1 MKQPSSNSE
10 GLLGSLFS
18 SPAVDAELS
27 DDALL
32 RAMLDA
38 EAALA
43 LASAEAGLVPTEAAG
58 EIEQVCR
65 RGDFELAQLGVQA
78 EAAGNPAAPLSRA
91 IVERVSAAA
100 KPWVHHGAT
109 SQDILDTA
117 LMLLAQRAGRAIV
130 VGAAAT
136 VASCA
141 ELAEQHRHTVML
153 ARTLGQPAVVTT
165 FGLKAAGWLVA
176 LDSAG
181 ARLALVLEQRIAVQ
195 LGGSAGTLGVF
206 GAAGPEVLRRI
217 AARLGL
223 AEPAMPWHTDRQRVL
238 DLAAALGA
246 LIAATGK
253 VALDVELLAQAEVGE
268 VSEGGAGHGTSSAMP
283 HKRNPIDA
291 ALVRSASYRAP
302 GLVATLYG
310 ASQHENERAAGAWHA
325 EWQPL
330 RELLSVAGGA
340 LSRTARM
347 LENLDVHVE
356 RMFED
361 VDATRGLVM
370 AEQLAS
376 RLAPLVGRVVALD
389 TVARCCDNAVS
400 SGRPL
405 RDVALADDVVRTHLS
420 AVEIA
425 DALDPEHALEAVPAL
440 IDRALASRK
449 LLVTSAKF
457 A

>member
-1 MKQPSSNSE
+1 
-10 GLLGSLFS
+10 
-18 SPAVDAELS
+18 
-27 DDALL
+27 
-32 RAMLDA
+32 
-38 EAALA
+38 
-43 LASAEAGLVPTEAAG
+43 
-58 EIEQVCR
+58 
-65 RGDFELAQLGVQA
+65 
-78 EAAGNPAAPLSRA
+78 
-91 IVERVSAAA
+91 
-100 KPWVHHGAT
+100 
-109 SQDILDTA
+109 
-117 LMLLAQRAGRAIV
+117 
-130 VGAAAT
+130 
-136 VASCA
+136 
-141 ELAEQHRHTVML
+141 
-153 ARTLGQPAVVTT
+153 
-165 FGLKAAGWLVA
+165 
-176 LDSAG
+176 
-181 ARLALVLEQRIAVQ
+181 
-195 LGGSAGTLGVF
+195 
-206 GAAGPEVLRRI
+206 VLRRI

-223 AEPAMPWHTDRQRVL
+223 AEPANPWHTDRQRVL